1 MASFTARPAGLE
13 LDSDSDDDFFFS
25 SYKEQPQLS
34 PPSSSLSVGNDDTED
49 SFTSSAPP
57 PAKPKPQT
65 SRSPFTRQN
74 KPSAPRPRNE
84 DGHPVSPDDLK
95 VAVMRGDLNRVT
107 ELVQAGLDP
116 DVVLSSKWTPLMY
129 AAQGSHRAIL
139 EYLLEK
145 GADPNFHKDHY
156 SVLMCACSSQQS
168 DQDLLPCVELL
179 LNKDVNVNSHD
190 RYHMTAVMYAA
201 REGKAGVVQR
211 LMGQGAEVNKQD
223 SRGWTA
229 LCWAASK
236 GHKAVVQMLL
246 AGGADSEKVTMD
258 GMRPVD
264 LASARGYQEIVNL
277 LVGVSQASDPT
288 GTGPV
293 ETGPV
298 AARPVVT
305 GPVAGR
311 PVVTEPVETGPV
323 AGRLVETGLV
333 AARPVVTGPVE
344 TGPVAARPVVTGP
357 VVDRPVNA
365 GDVTSRPVIAWSSPG
380 RDSSMVN
387 GVGNGPSGPAL
398 VLHQTDEDLH
408 SLVQQAG
415 DSTRSYTRY
424 GDLEMFLY
432 GLQLGHLVPVFQ
444 EHAVTFADLLK
455 IKPEELD
462 KMGIRQVG
470 VQKTLLA
477 AVRDVHK
484 RDWEKSSLPRPQGR
498 AGIRCDEA
506 VAVLSNITRHV
517 SYIAS
522 TVAYI
527 HEEMDDKPHMMDP
540 RENVNSVQCL
550 SEQTSDVL
558 ETVQG
563 LHEELRSLKSRL
575 IQMTSSSDVVPADL
589 VLDPYTDNPGSGTVR
604 LVLTLAAAGALVGLY
619 CRKFW

>member
-1 MASFTARPAGLE
+1 MS
-13 LDSDSDDDFFFS
+13 SDNTFS
-25 SYKEQPQLS
+25 HGD
-34 PPSSSLSVGNDDTED
+34 GN
-49 SFTSSAPP
+49 FTSGTP
-57 PAKPKPQT
+57 PAKPAPQT
-65 SRSPFTRQN
+65 GRSPFTRQD
-74 KPSAPRPRNE
+74 KPAAPRPRNE

-95 VAVMRGDLNRVT
+95 VAVMRGDLNRVK

-129 AAQGSHRAIL
+129 AAQGSHRTIL
-139 EYLLEK
+139 EFLLEK

-156 SVLMCACSSQQS
+156 SVLMCACTSQQS
-168 DQDLLPCVELL
+168 DQDMLPCIELL
-179 LNKDVNVNSHD
+179 LQKDVNVNSHD

-229 LCWAASK
+229 LCWASSK
-236 GHKAVVQMLL
+236 GHKAAVQTLL
-246 AGGADSEKVTMD
+246 SGGADPEKVSID
-258 GMRPVD
+258 GTRPVD

-277 LVGVSQASDPT
+277 LVGVSRPSDPT
-288 GTGPV
+288 GSVPV

-298 AARPVVT
+298 VTEPVVT
-305 GPVAGR
+305 GR
-311 PVVTEPVETGPV
+311 
-323 AGRLVETGLV
+323 V
-333 AARPVVTGPVE
+333 AARPE
-344 TGPVAARPVVTGP
+344 NARPVS
-357 VVDRPVNA
+357 
-365 GDVTSRPVIAWSSPG
+365 SRPPIAWPSPG
-380 RDSSMVN
+380 KDTSSMVN
-387 GVGNGPSGPAL
+387 GVGNGPAGPAL
-398 VLHQTDEDLH
+398 MLQQTDEELC

-415 DSTRSYTRY
+415 DSTTRDSTRSYTRY

-455 IKPEELD
+455 IKAEELD
-462 KMGIRQVG
+462 KMCIRQVG

-484 RDWEKSSLPRPQGR
+484 RDWEKSSLPRPQGK

-506 VAVLSNITRHV
+506 VAMLSNITRHV

-527 HEEMDDKPHMMDP
+527 HEELDDKPHMMDP

-558 ETVQG
+558 ETVRG
-563 LHEELRSLKSRL
+563 LHQELRGLKTRL
-575 IQMTSSSDVVPADL
+575 IQMTNSSDVVPADL
-589 VLDPYTDNPGSGTVR
+589 VLDPCTDNQGSGTVR
-604 LVLTLAAAGALVGLY
+604 LVLSLAAAGALVGLY

>member
-1 MASFTARPAGLE
+1 MASFKARPAGLE

-34 PPSSSLSVGNDDTED
+34 PPSSGLSMSSDSAVSHDEG
-49 SFTSSAPP
+49 SFTSGPP
-57 PAKPKPQT
+57 PAKPPHQT
-65 SRSPFTRQN
+65 SRSPFTKQN
-74 KPSAPRPRNE
+74 KPAAPRPRNE

-95 VAVMRGDLNRVT
+95 VAVMRGDLNRVK
-107 ELVQAGLDP
+107 ELVQTGLDP

-129 AAQGSHRAIL
+129 AAQGSHRTIL
-139 EYLLEK
+139 DFLLEK

-168 DQDLLPCVELL
+168 DQDMLPCIDLL
-179 LNKDVNVNSHD
+179 LQKEVNVNTHD

-229 LCWAASK
+229 LCWASSK
-236 GHKAVVQMLL
+236 GHKAAVQTLL
-246 AGGADSEKVTMD
+246 AGRADPEKATIDGA
-258 GMRPVD
+258 RPVD
-264 LASARGYQEIVNL
+264 LASSRGFQEIVNL
-277 LVGVSQASDPT
+277 LVGDSRPSDPT
-288 GTGPV
+288 SSGPV

-298 AARPVVT
+298 GARLVMTGPVVT
-305 GPVAGR
+305 GPEAA
-311 PVVTEPVETGPV
+311 GPV
-323 AGRLVETGLV
+323 NG
-333 AARPVVTGPVE
+333 GPVS
-344 TGPVAARPVVTGP
+344 
-357 VVDRPVNA
+357 
-365 GDVTSRPVIAWSSPG
+365 SRPVMAWPSPA
-380 RDSSMVN
+380 RETSAMVN

-398 VLHQTDEDLH
+398 MLQQTDEELC

-455 IKPEELD
+455 IKAEELD

-484 RDWEKSSLPRPQGR
+484 RDWEKSSLPRPQGK

-506 VAVLSNITRHV
+506 VAMLSNITRHV

-527 HEEMDDKPHMMDP
+527 HEELDDKPHLMDP
-540 RENVNSVQCL
+540 RENENSVQCL

-558 ETVQG
+558 ETVRG
-563 LHEELRSLKSRL
+563 LHEELRSLKTRL
-575 IQMTSSSDVVPADL
+575 IQMTNSSDVVPADL
-589 VLDPYTDNPGSGTVR
+589 VLDPYTDQQGSGTVG